1 MHILVRSIVDVNASY
16 SQLNIHKRFYS
27 ALALHDL
34 VKEVPLHVVCKKY
47 GCCRGVLQ
55 TLQQSAAT
63 YAGKPTKQM
72 DYNGL
77 WKIMIYSDC
86 QNFPVDK

>member
-1 MHILVRSIVDVNASY
+1 MCFV
-16 SQLNIHKRFYS
+16 SQLNIHRRFYS

-34 VKEVPLHVVCKKY
+34 VKEVPLYRVCKKY

-63 YAGKPTKQM
+63 YAGKLNK
-72 DYNGL
+72 D
-77 WKIMIYSDC
+77 SE
-86 QNFPVDK
+86 

>member
-1 MHILVRSIVDVNASY
+1 ML
-16 SQLNIHKRFYS
+16 QCNIHKRFYS

-34 VKEVPLHVVCKKY
+34 VKEVPLSTVCKKY

-63 YAGKPTKQM
+63 YAGKFMKLTMIISLLSK
-72 DYNGL
+72 L
-77 WKIMIYSDC
+77 FIMTIQFHPRYGHAIL
-86 QNFPVDK
+86 